1 MMIHIHCAYDTF
13 CFVLQSSL
21 LHNKPSQM
29 FGTLNATFS
38 FLATLWLSVIVE
50 VIQFDIRL

>member
-1 MMIHIHCAYDTF
+1 MIHIHCAYDTF

-38 FLATLWLSVIVE
+38 FLATLWLSVIVD